1 MTKKILCLLL
11 AVIMILSMVACAAK
25 TASTEQTE
33 VKETPGKTSSEEEK
47 VEGPTAE
54 TADEPTFEEQTIILN
69 FDQAETSNMGLG
81 VAKFK
86 ELVEAAT
93 DGKVVVETYYNGSLF
108 NQSQQFEAAIKGN
121 CDVFLNAISNA
132 ASYLPELQVAFAPY
146 LWEDFDHWNNF
157 WNGVDGQELLERVAS
172 EVGVRYVAWFCNG
185 QRDVEL
191 NVDTKIASREDMK
204 PIKLRAVPEASYQL
218 LVESLGANPVPI
230 ALSDAYLSIQTG
242 VVDGLE
248 IPVTDL
254 FGQGLQ
260 EVVKS
265 VTRTGH
271 MVQTIGFVVSE
282 KSFQSWSPEV
292 QQVVIEAAQGAA
304 DYITS
309 LAKDSEAESL
319 KKLQDAGVVIYDLSA
334 EEAAALRQ
342 EVIDWCMENEEATA
356 NWDMDLYTKM
366 QAAAK

>member
-1 MTKKILCLLL
+1 MKLSCKTLLCALLSLVLLL
-11 AVIMILSMVACAAK
+11 GLCACAAK
-25 TASTEQTE
+25 PA
-33 VKETPGKTSSEEEK
+33 ETPA
-47 VEGPTAE
+47 PTA
-54 TADEPTFEEQTIILN
+54 TAQTPAANAQTPAADDGSFEEMSIILN
-69 FDQAETSNMGLG
+69 FDQSETSNMGKG

-86 ELVEAAT
+86 ELVEEKT
-93 DGKVVVETYYNGSLF
+93 GGKVTVEAYYNGQLF
-108 NQSQQFEAAIKGN
+108 NQSQQFEAAIKGS

-132 ASYLPELQVAFAPY
+132 ASYLPELKVAFAPY

-157 WNGVDGQELLERVAS
+157 WTGEDGQTLLNRVAD

-191 NVDTKIASREDMK
+191 NVDKKLISRDDMK
-204 PIKLRAVPEASYQL
+204 SIKLRAVPEASYQL
-218 LVESLGANPVPI
+218 LVEALGANPVPI
-230 ALSDAYLSIQTG
+230 SLADAYLSIQTG

-271 MVQTIGFVVSE
+271 MIQTIGFVVSE
-282 KSFQSWSPEV
+282 KSYQSWPANV
-292 QQVVIEAAQGAA
+292 QQVVVEAAQEAS

-309 LAKDSEAESL
+309 LAVTSEEESL
-319 KKLQDAGVVIYDLSA
+319 KQLEELGAVIYTLSDS
-334 EEAAALRQ
+334 EYAALRQ
-342 EVIDWCMENEEATA
+342 EVIDWCLNNEEATA
-356 NWDMDLYTKM
+356 GWDMDLYQKM

>member
-1 MTKKILCLLL
+1 M
-11 AVIMILSMVACAAK
+11 
-25 TASTEQTE
+25 
-33 VKETPGKTSSEEEK
+33 
-47 VEGPTAE
+47 
-54 TADEPTFEEQTIILN
+54 
-69 FDQAETSNMGLG
+69 
-81 VAKFK
+81 
-86 ELVEAAT
+86 
-93 DGKVVVETYYNGSLF
+93 
-108 NQSQQFEAAIKGN
+108 
-121 CDVFLNAISNA
+121 
-132 ASYLPELQVAFAPY
+132 
-146 LWEDFDHWNNF
+146 
-157 WNGVDGQELLERVAS
+157 
-172 EVGVRYVAWFCNG
+172 
-185 QRDVEL
+185 
-191 NVDTKIASREDMK
+191 
-204 PIKLRAVPEASYQL
+204 
-218 LVESLGANPVPI
+218 
-230 ALSDAYLSIQTG
+230 
-242 VVDGLE
+242 
-248 IPVTDL
+248 TDL

-319 KKLQDAGVVIYDLSA
+319 KKLQEAGVAIYDLSA